1 MSLRISI
8 ELSARDIK
16 HMRDAMRKARLTV
29 RDAEETDILD
39 AARSLLLQ
47 VQSRKVPNYVR
58 ERIDRLQAMIDIMED
73 EDWPLTRGERERLL
87 AVLVYFSDPEDI
99 IPDDIPGIGLLDD
112 AIMIELAFRELRH
125 EIEAYQDFCEFRSKY
140 DSGFRLLRDPAR
152 RANKLGER
160 RDQLRERIA
169 RRREKDPA
177 PVL

>member
-8 ELSARDIK
+8 ELSPKDVK
-16 HMRDAMRKARLTV
+16 HMRDAMRKARHTV
-29 RDAEETDILD
+29 RDADDDDILE
-39 AARSLLLQ
+39 AARTMLLELK
-47 VQSRKVPNYVR
+47 SRKVPHYVR
-58 ERIDRLQAMIDIMED
+58 ERTDRLQAMIGMMED
-73 EDWPLTRGERERLL
+73 QEWPLTQGERERML

-112 AIMIELAFRELRH
+112 AIMIELAFRDLRH
-125 EIEAYQDFCEFRSKY
+125 EIEAYEDFCEFRQKY
-140 DSGFRLLRDPAR
+140 DSGFRLRRDPAT
-152 RANKLGER
+152 RARKLGDR

>member
-8 ELSARDIK
+8 ELSPKDVK
-16 HMRDAMRKARLTV
+16 HMRDAMRKARHTV
-29 RDAEETDILD
+29 RDLPDEDILD
-39 AARSLLLQ
+39 AARTLLLELQ
-47 VQSRKVPNYVR
+47 GRKVPNYVR
-58 ERIDRLQAMIDIMED
+58 ERTDRLQAMIGLMED
-73 EDWPLTRGERERLL
+73 KEWPLTRGERERML
-87 AVLVYFSDPEDI
+87 AVLAYFSDPDDM

-152 RANKLGER
+152 RAKKLGDR

>member
-1 MSLRISI
+1 MSLRIAI
-8 ELSARDIK
+8 ELSARDVK
-16 HMRDAMRKARLTV
+16 HMRDAMRKARLSV
-29 RDAEETDILD
+29 RDADDSDILD

-47 VQSRKVPNYVR
+47 VESRKVPHYVR
-58 ERIDRLQAMIDIMED
+58 ERIDRLKAMISMVED
-73 EDWPLTRGERERLL
+73 EDWPVTRGERERLL
-87 AVLVYFSDPEDI
+87 GVLVYFSDPEDI

-152 RANKLGER
+152 RAKKLGAR

>member
-8 ELSARDIK
+8 ELSPKDVK
-16 HMRDAMRKARLTV
+16 HMRDAMRKARHTV
-29 RDAEETDILD
+29 RDADDDDILE
-39 AARSLLLQ
+39 AARALLLDLK
-47 VQSRKVPNYVR
+47 SRKVPNYVR
-58 ERIDRLQAMIDIMED
+58 ERTDRLAAMIGMMED
-73 EDWPLTRGERERLL
+73 QEWPLTRGERERML

-112 AIMIELAFRELRH
+112 AIMIELAFRDMRH
-125 EIEAYQDFCEFRSKY
+125 EIEAYQDFCEFRRKY
-140 DSGFRLLRDPAR
+140 DSGFRLRRDPAT
-152 RANKLGER
+152 RARKLGDR

>member
-8 ELSARDIK
+8 ELSARDLK
-16 HMRDAMRKARLTV
+16 HMRDAMKKARRTV
-29 RDAEETDILD
+29 RDAEDSDILD
-39 AARSLLLQ
+39 AARTLLQ
-47 VQSRKVPNYVR
+47 EVQSRRVPNYVR
-58 ERIDRLQAMIDIMED
+58 ERIDRLQAMINIMED
-73 EDWPLTRGERERLL
+73 EEWPLTRGERERLL

-112 AIMIELAFRELRH
+112 AIMIELAFRDLRH
-125 EIEAYQDFCEFRSKY
+125 EIEAYQDFCEFRHKY

-152 RANKLGER
+152 REKKLGTR

-169 RRREKDPA
+169 RRREKEPA